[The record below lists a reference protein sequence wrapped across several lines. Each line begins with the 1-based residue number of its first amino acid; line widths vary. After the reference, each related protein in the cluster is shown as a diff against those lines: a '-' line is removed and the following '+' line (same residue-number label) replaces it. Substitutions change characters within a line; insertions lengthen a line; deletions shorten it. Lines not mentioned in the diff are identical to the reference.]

1 MIASHVDTVN
11 TSLYDRSMAQA
22 RAARPRRKHPSRY
35 HHGDLRRALVEQAL
49 RTIQTEGVRSL
60 TLRGVGATLGVS
72 RTALYRHFADKQAL
86 LAEVAREGFRTFRL
100 ELVDAWERGGRG
112 RQAFEDM
119 GVAYVRFAVAN
130 PSHYRVMFGGFVVVA
145 ADAALQQEAAG
156 AFQALV
162 DAIVALQQQG
172 QMRADDP
179 LQLARF
185 IWALVHGVAMLSI
198 DGVLQG
204 PGADPEPLTRFAVRR
219 VYDGISIPN
228 S

>member
-1 MIASHVDTVN
+1 
-11 TSLYDRSMAQA
+11 MAP
-22 RAARPRRKHPSRY
+22 RAARPRKKHPSRY

-49 RTIQTEGVRSL
+49 RTIQAEGVRGL
-60 TLRGVGATLGVS
+60 TLRGVAERLGVS
-72 RTALYRHFADKQAL
+72 RTALYRHFTDKKAL

-100 ELVDAWERGGRG
+100 ELVEAWERGGGG

-119 GVAYVRFAVAN
+119 GLAYVRFAVAN

-162 DAIVALQQQG
+162 DAIVSLQQQG
-172 QMRADDP
+172 LMRADDP

-185 IWALVHGVAMLSI
+185 IWALVHGVAMLII
-198 DGVLQG
+198 DAVLHG
-204 PGADPEPLTRFAVRR
+204 PGVDAEALARFAVRR
-219 VYDGISIPN
+219 VFDGVSIPN
-228 S
+228 SSVPIPNS